1 MVVVLMQEYRPMVSV
16 IVLTYNHEK
25 YIKQAL
31 DSILRQKVNFDYEIL
46 IGDDASTDNTV
57 KVLKEYKSK
66 YPKIIKLFLNEVNL
80 GATRNAYNLLVNAK
94 GKYLATCEGDDYWT
108 DDNKLQIQVEF
119 LEKNK
124 NLVGCSHYF
133 TVVDEN
139 NEAYKKHLEWIK
151 AKEIFTLD
159 DFEGIYMPGQPATLL
174 RKNLVYDNLVDLKYL
189 INTHKMIGDR
199 TLMLLWLLHGNFG
212 FVKRYMSAYR
222 INRKNRNSVTKV
234 VYINHKN
241 ALEDDYDITCQME
254 KIAQIFSK
262 KVNFKSFKRIIFAKT
277 VYFFIVSKLQFSY
290 FYLLKKFMKD
300 EFYDYSY
307 IIYLPWYFF
316 KRLYYKLKKSC
327 EIWMVTV

>member
-1 MVVVLMQEYRPMVSV
+1 MQEYRPMVSV

-66 YPKIIKLFLNEVNL
+66 FPNIIKLFLNEVNL

-222 INRKNRNSVTKV
+222 INRKNRDSVTATIYSNKLKSIITDYKITKKLEIIAKKYNQKV
-234 VYINHKN
+234 NFDRFK
-241 ALEDDYDITCQME
+241 
-254 KIAQIFSK
+254 KIIFSK
-262 KVNFKSFKRIIFAKT
+262 SIIYFLVTIDKSYINIMKSILRESNEKIN
-277 VYFFIVSKLQFSY
+277 
-290 FYLLKKFMKD
+290 YLLFVP
-300 EFYDYSY
+300 YDLFL
-307 IIYLPWYFF
+307 I
-316 KRLYYKLKKSC
+316 LKWRYC
-327 EIWMVTV
+327 

>member
-1 MVVVLMQEYRPMVSV
+1 MVTVLMQEYRPMVSV
-16 IVLTYNHEK
+16 AVLTYNHEK

-133 TVVDEN
+133 TIVDEN
-139 NEAYKKHLEWIK
+139 DKAYKKHLEWIK
-151 AKEIFTLD
+151 EKKIFSLD
-159 DFEGIYMPGQPATLL
+159 DFDGIYMPGQPTTFL
-174 RKNLVYDNLVDLKYL
+174 RRNLVYDNLVDLRYL

-222 INRKNRNSVTKV
+222 VNRKNRDSVTAIIYSNKLKSIITD
-234 VYINHKN
+234 YKITKK
-241 ALEDDYDITCQME
+241 LEI
-254 KIAQIFSK
+254 IAK
-262 KVNFKSFKRIIFAKT
+262 KHNEKVNFYRFKKIIFVKSFC
-277 VYFFIVSKLQFSY
+277 YFFLT
-290 FYLLKKFMKD
+290 LKKEYITFILKNNRNNIKLLL
-300 EFYDYSY
+300 FLLSY
-307 IIYLPWYFF
+307 LFIRFI
-316 KRLYYKLKKSC
+316 KRVNKLFLQ
-327 EIWMVTV
+327 

>member
-1 MVVVLMQEYRPMVSV
+1 MVTVIMQEYRPMVSV
-16 IVLTYNHEK
+16 TVLTYNHEK

-94 GKYLATCEGDDYWT
+94 GKYLATCEGDDYWI

-124 NLVGCSHYF
+124 ELVGCSHYF

-139 NEAYKKHLEWIK
+139 NKHYKKYLEWIK
-151 AKEIFTLD
+151 PKEIFSLN
-159 DFEGIYMPGQPATLL
+159 DFGGIYLPGQPTTFL

-189 INTHKMIGDR
+189 INIHKMIGDR

-222 INRKNRNSVTKV
+222 VNRKNRNSITKV
-234 VYINHKN
+234 VYINHEH
-241 ALEDDYDITCQME
+241 ALKDDYDITCQLE
-254 KIAQIFSK
+254 EIAQNFSK

-277 VYFFIVSKLQFSY
+277 IYFFILSKLQCGY
-290 FYLLKKFMKD
+290 FYLLKKIMKD
-300 EFYDYSY
+300 EFYDNSFIMY
-307 IIYLPWYFF
+307 IPYYFF
-316 KRLYYKLKKSC
+316 KRLYYKFRK
-327 EIWMVTV
+327 I

>member
-1 MVVVLMQEYRPMVSV
+1 MVVVLMQEDRPMVSV

-31 DSILRQKVNFDYEIL
+31 DSILSQKVNFDYEIL

-66 YPKIIKLFLNEVNL
+66 FPNIIKLFLNEVNL
-80 GATRNAYNLLVNAK
+80 GATRNAYNLLINAK

-139 NEAYKKHLEWIK
+139 NKAYKKHLEWIK

-159 DFEGIYMPGQPATLL
+159 DFKGIYMPGQPATLL
-174 RKNLVYDNLVDLKYL
+174 RRNLVYDNLVDLRYL

-222 INRKNRNSVTKV
+222 INRKNRDSVTATIYSNKLKSIITDYKITKKLEIIAKKYNQKV
-234 VYINHKN
+234 NFDRFK
-241 ALEDDYDITCQME
+241 
-254 KIAQIFSK
+254 KIIFSK
-262 KVNFKSFKRIIFAKT
+262 SIIYFLVTLDKSYINIMKSILRESNEKIN
-277 VYFFIVSKLQFSY
+277 
-290 FYLLKKFMKD
+290 YLLFVP
-300 EFYDYSY
+300 Y
-307 IIYLPWYFF
+307 YLF
-316 KRLYYKLKKSC
+316 LKLKWRYC
-327 EIWMVTV
+327 